1 MPKQQV
7 KVYSIMAMA
16 EISIE
21 ADSKEEA
28 RNKVA
33 ELLKTEHPQDIEGL
47 KFKKP
52 DRDHLIVTMDE

>member
-1 MPKQQV
+1 MVKQHV
-7 KVYSIMAMA
+7 KVYAIMAMA
-16 EISIE
+16 EIDIE
-21 ADSKEEA
+21 ANNQEEA

-33 ELLKTEHPQDIEGL
+33 ELLKNKHPQDIDGL